1 VSPAGSPCPACGHPP
16 TDEQGE
22 SVLNGIAYLPQ
33 TQHLLV
39 TGKLWPR
46 MYEIELTNLSQEDQ
60 PAQ

>member
-1 VSPAGSPCPACGHPP
+1 MSGLWTPP
-16 TDEQGE
+16 EDEQGE

-46 MYEIELTNLSQEDQ
+46 MYEIELLSKSTSESQ
-60 PAQ
+60 P